1 MTPAPRR
8 GLTMP
13 KFQKKGSEDMEAV
26 LNAVPGILVALA
38 AIIPVAVKL
47 VNTIQSL
54 VREKRWSE
62 LMKIVVDFM
71 EIAEEKLATGQDRR
85 EFVIA
90 MTRQA
95 AIEAGYEFDEK
106 VIGEMIDSLAQMA
119 KVVNAPKPDETP
131 APESEGVNPV

>member
-1 MTPAPRR
+1 
-8 GLTMP
+8 
-13 KFQKKGSEDMEAV
+13 MEAV